1 MPLPRRLSLIY
12 DASDRR
18 DVKRLEKAARLA
30 ERQRHEV
37 IQGIMSI
44 APGREWMLER
54 LESCHVFASSYSGNA
69 LSMAFSEGE
78 RNVGL
83 QLLNDI
89 MSACPGRYVEMMQ
102 ERNERDAARD
112 SAKQRARPD
121 GFEPDLGSDD
131 LDGAAE
137 GNGAD

>member
-1 MPLPRRLSLIY
+1 MPLPRRLRLIY
-12 DASDRR
+12 DASNRK

-83 QLLNDI
+83 QLLTDI
-89 MSACPGRYVEMMQ
+89 MAACPGRYVEMMQ

-112 SAKQRARPD
+112 SRNQARARSIESPD
-121 GFEPDLGSDD
+121 DGSDD
-131 LDGAAE
+131 GVDE
-137 GNGAD
+137 G